1 MSKIVSVQFT
11 GVKELEELIGEM
23 QDDFGIKDQKK
34 ILTAAVRKS
43 MAPVLSNARQLA
55 PVDTGALRASLRIEA
70 RKPSRKDKKSIYVN
84 PNDVF
89 PIGDIY
95 VGFTRWHLDY
105 SVISFYPI
113 PNGDG
118 TTTWQRQY
126 FYQVINHNSIY
137 DLGYIKFQVNG
148 SVRIFKILSDG
159 MESITLRTT
168 GSWPYANVGPNQ
180 LVTLQ
185 LTRIGP

>member
-1 MSKIVSVQFT
+1 MKKIVFI
-11 GVKELEELIGEM
+11 LLISKFLSSCEVYQQPTLLSLSGEYVI
-23 QDDFGIKDQKK
+23 DK
-34 ILTAAVRKS
+34 ITLQSTENTAGSAEIIYN
-43 MAPVLSNARQLA
+43 PG
-55 PVDTGALRASLRIEA
+55 DH
-70 RKPSRKDKKSIYVN
+70 YVN

-159 MESITLRTT
+159 FESITLRTT
-168 GSWPYANVGPNQ
+168 GSWPYANIGPNQ

>member
-1 MSKIVSVQFT
+1 MKKIIF
-11 GVKELEELIGEM
+11 LLLIGNLFYSCEVY
-23 QDDFGIKDQKK
+23 QEPT
-34 ILTAAVRKS
+34 L
-43 MAPVLSNARQLA
+43 LSLSGEYVIDRITLQSTENT
-55 PVDTGALRASLRIEA
+55 TGSTDLVFN
-70 RKPSRKDKKSIYVN
+70 PGDHYVN
-84 PNDVF
+84 ANDIF
-89 PIGDIY
+89 PIDDVY

-105 SVISFYPI
+105 SVISFFPI
-113 PNGDG
+113 SNGSGG
-118 TTTWQRQY
+118 TRWQRQY

-159 MESITLRTT
+159 LESLTLRTT